1 MHFIIKQIT
10 FQYICN
16 FIRLKNVPRA
26 DGEGITKALVSLI
39 CGRFGDTWAQNVVAM
54 GTDGAS
60 VMLGE
65 KSGVVQRLREET
77 GHPIYAVHYS
87 AHRY

>member
-1 MHFIIKQIT
+1 MHYISKQIT

-16 FIRLKNVPRA
+16 FIRLKNVPRT

-39 CGRFGDTWAQNVVAM
+39 CGRFGDTWAQKVVAM

-60 VMLGE
+60 IMLGK

>member
-1 MHFIIKQIT
+1 
-10 FQYICN
+10 
-16 FIRLKNVPRA
+16 
-26 DGEGITKALVSLI
+26 VSLI
-39 CGRFGDTWAQNVVAM
+39 CGRFGDTWAQQVVAM
-54 GTDGAS
+54 GTNGAS
-60 VMLGE
+60 IMLGK